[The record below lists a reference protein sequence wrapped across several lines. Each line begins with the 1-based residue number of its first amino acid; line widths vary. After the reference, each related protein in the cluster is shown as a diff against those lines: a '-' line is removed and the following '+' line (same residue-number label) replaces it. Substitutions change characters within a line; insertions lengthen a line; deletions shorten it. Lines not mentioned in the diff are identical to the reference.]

1 MDATRRTALMAVA
14 LVGGVLAACGGSD
27 SQAQQ
32 PRQLAGVQMHPLWG
46 GVSTREAARELD
58 VAKRA
63 GSDVVRIDVGWSTL
77 EERGK
82 GRINRDYARRL
93 DAFLANARARRIRVI
108 ATLHE
113 TPCWASAAPAR
124 LRQRCQGAW
133 WERGVNRFPPRR
145 ARDFSDAAV
154 YVARR
159 WGDRIHAL
167 EIWNEPN
174 VGAFM
179 RGRDR
184 VLNYSRLVRSSYKRI
199 KRVKPRLTVLAGSLL
214 RSDGVFLTELYER
227 GHIAGDYDAI
237 SYHPY
242 TEQFDPAIAEH
253 ERGIEWSFIQGT
265 AWMHD
270 IMVSHGD
277 ARGELWATEA
287 GVSTCN
293 PIFDS
298 GCVSEATQAVH
309 IESYLRVARDFP
321 YLRAMVIYNLRD
333 KGTSTR
339 NREDRFGIVRRN
351 LSPKPALSAFRE
363 AAR

>member
-1 MDATRRTALMAVA
+1 MDAIRRTALVAVA
-14 LVGGVLAACGGSD
+14 LLAGALTACSD
-27 SQAQQ
+27 DESQAQG
-32 PRQLAGVQMHPLWG
+32 PRQLAGLQMHPLWG
-46 GVSTREAARELD
+46 GVSTRAAARELD

-63 GSDVVRIDVGWSTL
+63 GADVVRIDVGWSTL

-82 GRINRDYARRL
+82 GRINSDYARRI
-93 DAFLANARARRIRVI
+93 DAFLRNARARRIKVI
-108 ATLHE
+108 VTLHE

-124 LRQRCQGAW
+124 LRQGCRGAW
-133 WERGVNRFPPRR
+133 WERGVNRFPPRK

-199 KRVKPRLTVLAGSLL
+199 KRVKPRLTVLAGSML

-227 GHIAGDYDAI
+227 GKIAGDYDAI

-242 TEQFDPAIAEH
+242 TGDPNLPEHPEGAEH
-253 ERGIEWSFIQGT
+253 SLIGGT
-265 AWMHD
+265 QWLHD
-270 IMVSHGD
+270 IMTAHGD
-277 ARGELWATEA
+277 EQGILWATEA
-287 GVSTCN
+287 GASSC
-293 PIFDS
+293 S
-298 GCVSEATQAVH
+298 GHDDCVSEQEQANRVAA
-309 IESYLRVARDFP
+309 YVRVARQFP
-321 YLRAMVIYNLRD
+321 YVRSMVIYLLRD
-333 KGTSTR
+333 KDVPADDI
-339 NREDRFGIVRRN
+339 EDGYGIVSNSLRV
-351 LSPKPALSAFRE
+351 KPAFRTFRD
-363 AAR
+363 AALEGR